1 MLLTSHPLIPSTAH
15 ITRNQQS
22 QEDKLWDHISYSSS
36 RRTTQGYVYL
46 QDALSRRGSLADV
59 VELASREHT
68 CHDTI
73 KCYNCDIVAMY
84 YLLGIEWVLKQAET
98 SRIQGVEDTISCTT
112 DLLELIWQMCQMVL
126 AHSNAPFPAGDW
138 YVAMTKQLWLL
149 AKQLKEETSGS
160 DCCVVNSLTPSTFN
174 NSNNTYFQQQH
185 HHGHYQHNITT
196 NVTSLSSPPPSPMV
210 FEDKEMEMCDEQE
223 AYRRAIRITIYNC
236 RALVSQNNSEIDK
249 AIVYFRKCVAV
260 RPPPTLKT
268 QKSLRQTAIVA
279 LDRLLAQQNSNNSTK
294 SSRSSSISSISG
306 GSASSSSMC
315 GNCGVEKRT
324 MPVCA
329 ICRAKFYCSSRCL
342 VAHKAKH
349 QKECKGRVG
358 IRNPN

>member
-1 MLLTSHPLIPSTAH
+1 
-15 ITRNQQS
+15 
-22 QEDKLWDHISYSSS
+22 
-36 RRTTQGYVYL
+36 
-46 QDALSRRGSLADV
+46 SLADV

-68 CHDTI
+68 CHDAI

-98 SRIQGVEDTISCTT
+98 SRTRGAEDTISCTP

-126 AHSNAPFPAGDW
+126 THLNAPFPVGDW

-149 AKQLKEETSGS
+149 AKQLKEETNGS
-160 DCCVVNSLTPSTFN
+160 DCCVVNSSTTSTFN
-174 NSNNTYFQQQH
+174 NSNNTYFQQQQH
-185 HHGHYQHNITT
+185 H
-196 NVTSLSSPPPSPMV
+196 
-210 FEDKEMEMCDEQE
+210 EMEMCDEQE

-236 RALVSQNNSEIDK
+236 RALVSQNDSEIDK

-349 QKECKGRVG
+349 QKEC
-358 IRNPN
+358 